1 MSFRSEKINERTIYM
16 FLSIEDIVD
25 LTDRKRA
32 PEQII
37 WLQEHGYRFDVG
49 ASGRPKVLLAEV
61 ENHLLSAGKTKAKM
75 PRLHL
80 LNKAG

>member
-1 MSFRSEKINERTIYM
+1 M
-16 FLSIEDIVD
+16 FLTPDDIAD

-32 PEQII
+32 PEQIR
-37 WLQEHGYRFDVG
+37 WLQDHGYRYDVG

-61 ENHLLSAGKTKAKM
+61 ENRLLSDGKTKAKM

>member
-1 MSFRSEKINERTIYM
+1 M
-16 FLSIEDIVD
+16 FLTPEQIIE

-32 PEQII
+32 PEQIQ
-37 WLQEHGYRFDVG
+37 WFTDHGYRFDVG

-61 ENHLLSAGKTKAKM
+61 ERHLLSIDKYKGKM

-80 LNKAG
+80 LNKPG